1 MDRKT
6 LTVIFS
12 VILLV
17 GFFLPFFKF
26 DSSSGFDIVFKSAG
40 GGGGN
45 NEWEKYL
52 WLLIP
57 VPSLLLLIGALNN
70 EQYVFG
76 RGFLGILPLFHST
89 GLLAT
94 LVAPI
99 KLGSLMVY
107 QARFS
112 PLAVITAIREH
123 AISIVA
129 AVPSM
134 YGMLAIASM
143 KSKWRL
149 QAVRS

>member
-26 DSSSGFDIVFKSAG
+26 DSSSGFDIVFKSA

-76 RGFLGILPLFHST
+76 RGFLGILPLLF
-89 GLLAT
+89 LIY
-94 LVAPI
+94 V
-99 KLGSLMVY
+99 
-107 QARFS
+107 
-112 PLAVITAIREH
+112 
-123 AISIVA
+123 
-129 AVPSM
+129 
-134 YGMLAIASM
+134 
-143 KSKWRL
+143 
-149 QAVRS
+149 AVRRYLNAKQPGGSVVIEDFIKIFAMGYWICLGASLFLALVYPRRK